1 MAGSTR
7 LTALATGLLALAAV
21 CSAIGVVYAR
31 HESRKLFIGLQGL
44 AAERDG
50 LNIDWGRLQIEHS
63 TWASP
68 SRIEQLARDRLKMRE
83 PDPAAVVIVE
93 P

>member
-1 MAGSTR
+1 VAGSTR
-7 LTALATGLLALAAV
+7 LTALATGLLALGAV

-31 HESRKLFIGLQGL
+31 HEARKLFIGLQAL
-44 AAERDG
+44 ASERDG

-68 SRIEQLARDRLKMRE
+68 GRIEQMARDRLKMRE

>member
-1 MAGSTR
+1 M
-7 LTALATGLLALAAV
+7 TALATGLLALGAV

-31 HESRKLFIGLQGL
+31 HEARKLFIGLQAL
-44 AAERDG
+44 ASERDG

-68 SRIEQLARDRLKMRE
+68 GRIEQMARDRLKMRE